1 METYEK
7 VLTKRK
13 TWKMSQFK
21 QAAGFKVKQFIR
33 HRLVFVADRSG
44 ANETI
49 SCPTRPHPPP

>member
-33 HRLVFVADRSG
+33 HRLVFG
-44 ANETI
+44 GWPEWG
-49 SCPTRPHPPP
+49 